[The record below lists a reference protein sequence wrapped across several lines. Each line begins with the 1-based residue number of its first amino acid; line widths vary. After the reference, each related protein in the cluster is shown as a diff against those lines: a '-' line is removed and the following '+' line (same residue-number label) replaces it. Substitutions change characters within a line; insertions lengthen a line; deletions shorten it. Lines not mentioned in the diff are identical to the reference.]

1 MPEHRRWIYYSSAIG
16 TAFLTVLMVFIRE
29 SRPSLLLGRKVAALE
44 KETGE
49 IFRFDNHDAVTSRA
63 ELLNIMLK
71 RPARL
76 LVTEPLVI
84 LVTTLFGVSWAI
96 IYLFTE
102 ALTGIYE
109 SMGLSITTASLP
121 FMAVGVGVLFS
132 ILPRFQDLRIAK
144 RRKAHGEP
152 LEPED
157 KLTGFA
163 FAIASLAIGLW
174 WFAWTIPPAV
184 TNVPWIVPTIGLAF
198 IGFAVNEIAYTLSA
212 YLADSYTVY
221 AASAFAGLACVRA
234 LISGAMPLIAFA
246 MYNNLSANLATT
258 VVAILATIF
267 CIAPVIL
274 YRHGRAMRN
283 NSDFAKYSLEVNAR
297 TQVETD

>member
-1 MPEHRRWIYYSSAIG
+1 
-16 TAFLTVLMVFIRE
+16 MVFIRE
-29 SRPSLLLGRKVAALE
+29 SRPSLLLSRKVQTLR
-44 KETGE
+44 KDTGE
-49 IFRFDNHDAVTSRA
+49 DFRFDNHDAVKNRS
-63 ELLNIMLK
+63 ELLNIMVI

-109 SMGLSITTASLP
+109 SMGLSMTTATLP
-121 FMAVGVGVLFS
+121 FMAIGVGVLFS
-132 ILPRFQDLRIAK
+132 ILPRFQDLRIAR

-184 TNVPWIVPTIGLAF
+184 TTVPWIVPSIGLAF
-198 IGFAVNEIAYTLSA
+198 VGFAVNEIAYTLSA

-221 AASAFAGLACVRA
+221 AASAFAGLAFVRA
-234 LISGAMPLIAFA
+234 LISGAMPLIAYA
-246 MYNNLSANLATT
+246 MYGHLSANLATT

-267 CIAPVIL
+267 CIAPFIL
-274 YRHGRAMRN
+274 YRYSRLMR
-283 NSDFAKYSLEVNAR
+283 STSEFAKYSLEIHHR
-297 TQVETD
+297 TQVEMD